1 MSERLRVLRSDLQA
15 EWTHIRRIYSAL
27 RETPDDLRDPKEA
40 IVAGYYLHNLYNA
53 CENIFRRI
61 AEAFENEIP
70 DPTRGHA
77 LLLERMGWEI
87 EGIRPRVLREETLRL
102 LDELRRFR
110 HGFRTLYRFDLDP
123 ERVARAR
130 QDAFRLEPLLEAD
143 LQGFLEL
150 LSRMEEGTS

>member
-1 MSERLRVLRSDLQA
+1 
-15 EWTHIRRIYSAL
+15 
-27 RETPDDLRDPKEA
+27 
-40 IVAGYYLHNLYNA
+40 VAGYYLHNLYNA
-53 CENIFRRI
+53 CENIFHRI

-77 LLLERMGWEI
+77 LLLERMGREI

-143 LQGFLEL
+143 LQGFLEF